1 MSNDSENLNSEQ
13 QQAVTH
19 QEGPLLIVAGA
30 GTGKTTVIT
39 RRISYLIN
47 EKKCRPEEILALTFT
62 DKAAGEMEER
72 VDRLL
77 PYGYVD
83 LWIST
88 FHAFAERILKDH
100 GLEIGLPNDFKLLS
114 ATQQWLIV
122 RQNLDKFNL
131 DYYRPLGNPTK
142 FIHALIKHFSRA
154 KDENISAQ
162 DYLKYVEDL
171 KMNSDSAE
179 YVKTIIDEETA
190 NQLSKN
196 DLKEVLAHEI
206 LKQEEVANAYHIYQ
220 QLLLD
225 NNALDFGDLIN
236 YCLKLFTERKNLLAK
251 YRSQFKYI
259 LVDEFQDTNYAQYE
273 LIKLLA
279 APKNNITVVGDDDQ
293 AIYKFR
299 GASIANIL
307 QFKDDYPGLKEI
319 FLLAN
324 YRSRQNILDLS
335 YKFIQQNNPYRLEI
349 KLAKDKKLCKE
360 LKAEQEGTAELSHL
374 HGSTMAD
381 EVKITVEKI
390 IGLYNKSKDTNW
402 SDFAILVRANASA
415 NNFIYALER
424 ADIPYNFVASRGLY
438 AKNVVLDIL
447 AYLKLLDN
455 YHESS
460 AMYRILSL
468 PIWGFDARDIINLNY
483 WSKRK
488 GWSVYESMKQ
498 TATLNNISHEG
509 KKRLEQIL
517 GLIDRHSQ
525 LIRENKNTTE
535 IIQAFL
541 IDTGYL
547 KSLIALDNQIHR
559 EQLNYLN
566 QFYKKVQEFELETDE
581 KGVRNFL
588 ALIGLELESGE
599 EGTLKQNLEEE
610 GPDTVKIM
618 TVHSAK
624 GLEFKYVFIVNLVD
638 KKFPS
643 VSQSEP
649 IELPEKLIKEI
660 TAEGDI
666 HLQEERRLFYV
677 GMTRAKEGIYFTS
690 ADDYGGN
697 RKKKLSRFLIELAE
711 AGLKLSERAQGI
723 NLPLSKGELEGV
735 ADASAN
741 HPKPL
746 PASSA
751 GQALGKEGMIENFLP
766 TTFSFSQIR
775 AFESCPYQYRFAYIL
790 KVPTKG
796 SPQFSFGK
804 TIHGTM
810 QKFFQLVNLRKMSR
824 QKNLFGDETA
834 SKIPTGE
841 ELLKIYETSFI
852 DDWYPDRKTKE
863 QYFEKGKKALKEFYE
878 KHKDNLPEVKFLE
891 YPFNLKIK
899 NDAVYAF
906 FGVIDRVDNTKEGIR
921 IVDYKTGRV
930 KNKLEPEDKEQ
941 LLIYQLAAQ
950 EVMKEKVKEL
960 IFYYVE
966 ENKEMAFLGTDK
978 ELAKLKKKIIEI
990 IEEIKKGS
998 FPPKPGNMCEWCDF
1012 NSICEF
1018 RG

>member
-1 MSNDSENLNSEQ
+1 MENLNSEQ
-13 QQAVTH
+13 QQAVIH
-19 QEGPLLIVAGA
+19 DDGPLLIVAGA

-39 RRISYLIN
+39 QRISYLIN

-179 YVKTIIDEETA
+179 YVRTIIDEETA
-190 NQLSKN
+190 NQLSKKE
-196 DLKEVLAHEI
+196 LKEVLAHEI

-236 YCLKLFTERKNLLAK
+236 YCLKLFSERKNLLAK

-259 LVDEFQDTNYAQYE
+259 LVDEFQDVNYAQYE
-273 LIKLLA
+273 LVKIIG

-293 AIYKFR
+293 SIYRFR

-307 QFKDDYPGLKEI
+307 QFKDDYPNLKEI
-319 FLLAN
+319 FLTAN

-335 YKFIQQNNPYRLEI
+335 YKFIQQNNPYRLEV
-349 KLAKDKKLCKE
+349 KLAKDKKLCKV
-360 LKAEQEGTAELSHL
+360 LRAEQEGIAEISHL
-374 HGSTMAD
+374 HGHALAD

-390 IGLYNKSKDTNW
+390 IELYNKSKNTNW

-498 TATLNNISHEG
+498 TAILNNISHEG
-509 KKRLEQIL
+509 KKRFEQIL
-517 GLIDRHSQ
+517 GLIDRHGQ
-525 LIRENKNTTE
+525 MIRENKNTTE

-547 KSLIALDNQIHR
+547 KNLTAIDNQIHR

-610 GPDTVKIM
+610 GPDAVKIM
-618 TVHSAK
+618 TVHAAK

-677 GMTRAKEGIYFTS
+677 GMTRAKEGLYFTS

-697 RKKKLSRFLIELAE
+697 RKKKLSRFLIELSE
-711 AGLKLSERAQGI
+711 AGLELSSSE
-723 NLPLSKGELEGV
+723 S
-735 ADASAN
+735 
-741 HPKPL
+741 PL
-746 PASSA
+746 PFTR
-751 GQALGKEGMIENFLP
+751 GGLGRGLVGEDKLDTPNKKKEIIENLLP
-766 TTFSFSQIR
+766 ATFSFSQIR

-796 SPQFSFGK
+796 NPQFSFGK
-804 TIHGTM
+804 TIHSTL
-810 QKFFQLVNLRKMSR
+810 QKYFQLANLRKMSR

-906 FGVIDRVDNTKEGIR
+906 FGVIDRVDKTNEGIR

-960 IFYYVE
+960 IFYYIE

-978 ELAKLKKKIIEI
+978 ELDKLKKKIIAI

-998 FPPKPGNMCEWCDF
+998 FPPKPGNICQWCDF

-1018 RG
+1018 KG

>member
-1 MSNDSENLNSEQ
+1 MSNNLENLNSEQ
-13 QQAVTH
+13 QQAVIH
-19 QEGPLLIVAGA
+19 DDGPLLIVAGA

-39 RRISYLIN
+39 QRISYLIN

-179 YVKTIIDEETA
+179 YVRTIIDEETA
-190 NQLSKN
+190 NQLSKKE
-196 DLKEVLAHEI
+196 LKEVLAHEI

-236 YCLKLFTERKNLLAK
+236 YCLKLFSERKNLLAK

-259 LVDEFQDTNYAQYE
+259 LVDEFQDVNYAQYE
-273 LIKLLA
+273 LVKIIG

-293 AIYKFR
+293 SIYRFR

-307 QFKDDYPGLKEI
+307 QFKDDYPNLKEI
-319 FLLAN
+319 FLTAN

-335 YKFIQQNNPYRLEI
+335 YKFIQQNNPYRLEV
-349 KLAKDKKLCKE
+349 KLAKDKKLCKV
-360 LKAEQEGTAELSHL
+360 LRAEQEGIAEISHL
-374 HGSTMAD
+374 HGHALAD

-390 IGLYNKSKDTNW
+390 IELYNKSKNTNW

-498 TATLNNISHEG
+498 TAILNNISHEG
-509 KKRLEQIL
+509 KKRFEQIL
-517 GLIDRHSQ
+517 GLIDRHGQ
-525 LIRENKNTTE
+525 MIRENKNTTE

-547 KSLIALDNQIHR
+547 KNLTAIDNQIHR

-610 GPDTVKIM
+610 GPDAVKIM
-618 TVHSAK
+618 TVHAAK

-677 GMTRAKEGIYFTS
+677 GMTRAKEGLYFTS

-697 RKKKLSRFLIELAE
+697 RKKKLSRFLIELSE
-711 AGLKLSERAQGI
+711 AGLELSSSE
-723 NLPLSKGELEGV
+723 S
-735 ADASAN
+735 
-741 HPKPL
+741 PL
-746 PASSA
+746 PFTR
-751 GQALGKEGMIENFLP
+751 GGLGRGLVGEDKLDTPNKKKEIIENLLP
-766 TTFSFSQIR
+766 ATFSFSQIR

-796 SPQFSFGK
+796 NPQFSFGK
-804 TIHGTM
+804 TIHSTL
-810 QKFFQLVNLRKMSR
+810 QKYFQLANLRKMSR

-906 FGVIDRVDNTKEGIR
+906 FGVIDRVDKTNEGIR

-960 IFYYVE
+960 IFYYIE

-978 ELAKLKKKIIEI
+978 ELDKLKKKIIAI

-998 FPPKPGNMCEWCDF
+998 FPPKPGNICQWCDF

-1018 RG
+1018 KG

>member
-1 MSNDSENLNSEQ
+1 LENLNSEQ
-13 QQAVTH
+13 QQAVIH
-19 QEGPLLIVAGA
+19 DDGPLLIVAGA

-39 RRISYLIN
+39 QRISYLIN

-179 YVKTIIDEETA
+179 YVRTIIDEETA
-190 NQLSKN
+190 NQLSKKE
-196 DLKEVLAHEI
+196 LKEVLAHEI

-236 YCLKLFTERKNLLAK
+236 YCLKLFSERKNLLAK

-259 LVDEFQDTNYAQYE
+259 LVDEFQDVNYAQYE
-273 LIKLLA
+273 LVKIIG

-293 AIYKFR
+293 SIYRFR

-307 QFKDDYPGLKEI
+307 QFKDDYPNLKEI
-319 FLLAN
+319 FLTAN

-335 YKFIQQNNPYRLEI
+335 YKFIQQNNPYRLEV
-349 KLAKDKKLCKE
+349 KLAKDKKLCKV
-360 LKAEQEGTAELSHL
+360 LRAEQEGIAEISHL
-374 HGSTMAD
+374 HGHALAD

-390 IGLYNKSKDTNW
+390 IELYNKSKNTNW

-498 TATLNNISHEG
+498 TAILNNISHEG
-509 KKRLEQIL
+509 KKRFEQIL
-517 GLIDRHSQ
+517 GLIDRHGQ
-525 LIRENKNTTE
+525 MIRENKNTTE

-547 KSLIALDNQIHR
+547 KNLTAIDNQIHR

-610 GPDTVKIM
+610 GPDAVKIM
-618 TVHSAK
+618 TVHAAK

-677 GMTRAKEGIYFTS
+677 GMTRAKEGLYFTS

-697 RKKKLSRFLIELAE
+697 RKKKLSRFLIELSE
-711 AGLKLSERAQGI
+711 AGLELSSSE
-723 NLPLSKGELEGV
+723 S
-735 ADASAN
+735 
-741 HPKPL
+741 PL
-746 PASSA
+746 PFTR
-751 GQALGKEGMIENFLP
+751 GGLGRGLVGEDKLDTPNKKKEIIENLLP
-766 TTFSFSQIR
+766 ATFSFSQIR

-796 SPQFSFGK
+796 NPQFSFGK
-804 TIHGTM
+804 TIHSTL
-810 QKFFQLVNLRKMSR
+810 QKYFQLANLRKMSR

-906 FGVIDRVDNTKEGIR
+906 FGVIDRVDKTNEGIR

-960 IFYYVE
+960 IFYYIE

-978 ELAKLKKKIIEI
+978 ELDKLKKKIIAI

-998 FPPKPGNMCEWCDF
+998 FPPKPGNICQWCDF

-1018 RG
+1018 KG